1 MEEASKP
8 PTPTEVLI
16 RCMEDFGNDEPEQVV
31 VIYRTKKGDLAW
43 FSNDLSSAYFLGMLR
58 MTEFYFLENRRKEVS

>member
-43 FSNDLSSAYFLGMLR
+43 SSAYFLGMLR